1 MKNILN
7 LGNVCSL
14 ETILFNSPDSNKPIS
29 RSINLYRKLNI
40 LMKNFNP
47 KNLKTYFLTM
57 VSLIK
62 IFFLIKKKI
71 IKNKQIKVLMF
82 YFPLKSY
89 NENIIN
95 LENILKKNKNL
106 LILLIYNKY
115 SKDELLKQKNS
126 YLLDFGYL
134 RFVPFSNI
142 FLNKIDLFIS
152 AYATYVFPP
161 NSKNIFIN
169 HDIADT
175 PMVNEEIEKKLF
187 LFFFSKIH
195 FIFLSSDIVIKDFI
209 KKIKF
214 YFAETKFKSPKL
226 INTGYLKLDHVRRKL
241 ELINN
246 KKDSILLAP
255 TSSSMLKNLNM
266 SNDLI
271 NVIDNLLNKTKNK
284 IIFRPHP
291 LDLTKKG
298 NINYVT
304 NIVNKFKNYKNFKV
318 DLSNSY
324 LNSYSKARFLVTDFS
339 GTAYTF
345 AFSTLRPVI
354 FYSKNEENLIKTK
367 YKNLLYFRDR
377 QQIGYISKN
386 IPHFIKLV
394 NKFNLTNKEME
405 RKIFILRKKRIKY
418 LNKSL
423 KKTRDE
429 ILKILK

>member
-1 MKNILN
+1 M
-7 LGNVCSL
+7 
-14 ETILFNSPDSNKPIS
+14 
-29 RSINLYRKLNI
+29 
-40 LMKNFNP
+40 
-47 KNLKTYFLTM
+47 
-57 VSLIK
+57 
-62 IFFLIKKKI
+62 
-71 IKNKQIKVLMF
+71 
-82 YFPLKSY
+82 
-89 NENIIN
+89 
-95 LENILKKNKNL
+95 
-106 LILLIYNKY
+106 
-115 SKDELLKQKNS
+115 
-126 YLLDFGYL
+126 LDFGYL

-304 NIVNKFKNYKNFKV
+304 NIVNKFKNYKNFKA
-318 DLSNSY
+318 DLSISY
-324 LNSYSKARFLVTDFS
+324 LKSYSKAKFLVTDFS
-339 GTAYTF
+339 STAYTF

-354 FYSKNEENLIKTK
+354 FYSKNEAKFKKTEYNNLA
-367 YKNLLYFRDR
+367 YFKDR
-377 QQIGYISKN
+377 LQIGHISKDVARLTKLIN
-386 IPHFIKLV
+386 KSNLV
-394 NKFNLTNKEME
+394 NKKMKN
-405 RKIFILRKKRIKY
+405 KIFSLRKKRIKY
-418 LNKSL
+418 LDKSL
-423 KKTRDE
+423 KKTSDE
-429 ILKILK
+429 ILEILK

>member
-1 MKNILN
+1 MKYFN
-7 LGNVCSL
+7 LGNLKIYFV
-14 ETILFNSPDSNKPIS
+14 
-29 RSINLYRKLNI
+29 SI
-40 LMKNFNP
+40 
-47 KNLKTYFLTM
+47 
-57 VSLIK
+57 VSLIE

-71 IKNKQIKVLMF
+71 KKNKQIKVLMF
-82 YFPLKSY
+82 YFPLKAY
-89 NENIIN
+89 NDNIIK
-95 LENILKKNKNL
+95 LVNILKRNKNL
-106 LILLIYNKY
+106 LVLLIHNKY
-115 SKDELLKQKNS
+115 SAHELLKRKNS

-134 RFVPFSNI
+134 RFIPFSNI
-142 FLNKIDLFIS
+142 FLNQINLFIS
-152 AYATYVFPP
+152 AYPTYVFPP
-161 NSKNIFIN
+161 NSKNIFIS

-175 PMVNEEIEKKLF
+175 PMVNKEIEKKLF
-187 LFFFSKIH
+187 LAFFSKIH

-255 TSSSMLKNLNM
+255 TFSFMLKNLNM

-271 NVIDNLLNKTKNK
+271 NIIDNLLNKTKNK

-318 DLSNSY
+318 DLSISY
-324 LNSYSKARFLVTDFS
+324 LKSYSKAKLLVTDFS

-354 FYSKNEENLIKTK
+354 FYSKNEAKLKKTE
-367 YKNLLYFRDR
+367 YNNLLYFRER
-377 QQIGYISKN
+377 RQIGYVSKN
-386 IPHFIKLV
+386 ISHFVNLI
-394 NKFNLTNKEME
+394 NKFSLSNKKME
-405 RKIFILRKKRIKY
+405 SKIFSLRRKRIKY
-418 LNKSL
+418 LDKSV
-423 KKTRDE
+423 KKTRNE